1 MRKLILAATMAAI
14 ALPMAISPATAQGG
28 PAPWKMNMI
37 VLLLLY
43 PIVFLFSFFVQGPYL
58 MKALGLPFATAL
70 FCANVASTIL
80 LAFLVPWVANRMA
93 WWLTPPA
100 AQARRNGILG
110 AAAIVVL
117 YAILVIVFTK
127 LF

>member
-1 MRKLILAATMAAI
+1 
-14 ALPMAISPATAQGG
+14 
-28 PAPWKMNMI
+28 MI

-58 MKALGLPFATAL
+58 MTAFRLPFATAL
-70 FCANVASTIL
+70 FCGNVVSTIL
-80 LAFLVPWVANRMA
+80 LAFLVPLVANRMV

-100 AQARRNGILG
+100 ALARRNGILG

-117 YAILVIVFTK
+117 YATLLVVFSR